1 MYRCSDSC
9 SVATL
14 QHPYRMKHKAIHI
27 VLERA
32 SASVSTALHCTISID
47 GKYNVHIWKKNAP
60 IKQYDLPLECITMH
74 SAFTLHVSIYT
85 HTSYRC
91 TFTFHKYFSSKVDIY
106 TGVLVYYNFVLC
118 LYVCSSCCTHI
129 IIRAH
134 NTLTQTY
141 IDQVRSHMQKENQT
155 KMALSM

>member
-85 HTSYRC
+85 HTNTHRIGRYTC
-91 TFTFHKYFSSKVDIY
+91 TFYKYFSSKVDIY
-106 TGVLVYYNFVLC
+106 TGVLVYNFVLC
-118 LYVCSSCCTHI
+118 LYVCSNCCTHI
-129 IIRAH
+129 IICVH
-134 NTLTQTY
+134 VIHLHKHT
-141 IDQVRSHMQKENQT
+141 
-155 KMALSM
+155 

>member
-85 HTSYRC
+85 HTNTHRIGIHVHFINIFLPKWIFIQAFWCTILCCAYMYVRVVAHILSYAC
-91 TFTFHKYFSSKVDIY
+91 
-106 TGVLVYYNFVLC
+106 
-118 LYVCSSCCTHI
+118 
-129 IIRAH
+129 
-134 NTLTQTY
+134 
-141 IDQVRSHMQKENQT
+141 M
-155 KMALSM
+155 

>member
-85 HTSYRC
+85 HTHRIGVHVHFINIFLPKWIFIQAFWCTIILFCAYMYVRVVAHISSY
-91 TFTFHKYFSSKVDIY
+91 V
-106 TGVLVYYNFVLC
+106 
-118 LYVCSSCCTHI
+118 HI
-129 IIRAH
+129 IH
-134 NTLTQTY
+134 LHKHT
-141 IDQVRSHMQKENQT
+141 
-155 KMALSM
+155 